1 LLNLK
6 KNLQITLEKHSK
18 KELYF
23 FDEARFGTH
32 SKSGHGWF
40 ETGSRTQV
48 NVKLGF
54 QNFYMYSSVNPTTGE
69 DYTFITE
76 KVNTESINC
85 FLEQFSK
92 QIGKKEILL
101 VLDGASWHKS
111 KDLKIPTNIM
121 LMYLPPYSPEL
132 NPVERLWHYI
142 KSKIIRNKIYQT
154 IAELEV
160 CLTNFFK
167 NLDPCTIKS
176 VCSYGY

>member
-1 LLNLK
+1 MVNLK
-6 KNLQITLEKHSK
+6 KNLLLHRQNNPS

-76 KVNTESINC
+76 KVNTESLNC
-85 FLEQFSK
+85 FLDQFSK
-92 QIGKKEILL
+92 QLGTREAFL
-101 VLDGASWHKS
+101 VLDGASWHRS
-111 KDLKIPTNIM
+111 KGLIIPKNIT
-121 LMYLPPYSPEL
+121 LLYLPPYSPEL
-132 NPVERLWHYI
+132 NPVERLWEYI
-142 KSKIIRNKIYQT
+142 KSKTIRNKIYES
-154 IAELEV
+154 IKELESY
-160 CLTNFFK
+160 LTAFFK
-167 NLDPCTIKS
+167 KLDANTIRN
-176 VCSYGY
+176 VCAYGY